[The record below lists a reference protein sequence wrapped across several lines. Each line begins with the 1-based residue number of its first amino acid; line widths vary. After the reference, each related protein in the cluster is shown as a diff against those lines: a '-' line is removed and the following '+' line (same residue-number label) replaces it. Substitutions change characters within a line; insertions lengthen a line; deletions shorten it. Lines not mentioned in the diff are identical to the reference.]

1 MIGVK
6 ATTVALLSGRPG
18 LDGKQEE
25 AFLAEARANSEA
37 IVAGR
42 D

>member
-6 ATTVALLSGRPG
+6 ATSAAPLSGRPG

-25 AFLAEARANSEA
+25 AFQAESRANSEA